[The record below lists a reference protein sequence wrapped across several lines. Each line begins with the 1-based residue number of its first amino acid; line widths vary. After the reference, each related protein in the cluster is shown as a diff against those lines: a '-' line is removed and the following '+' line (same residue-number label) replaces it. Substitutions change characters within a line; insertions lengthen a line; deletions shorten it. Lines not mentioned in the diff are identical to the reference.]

1 VSSDDKFDPNQ
12 FREDLRDRIHGEL
25 RDRFERPRRGAMH
38 VHLGNKGD
46 GRWIGFILVVVGTA
60 FLLDHMGIVSM
71 DRIFRL
77 WPVIL
82 IFAGAV
88 RFLETNCN
96 RVFSVLLILI
106 GTLFLLGNLGYL
118 RFSWGE
124 IWPVAL
130 IAAGATMIWGRTM
143 AYRIPARGENRG
155 TGRGTDMGAAE
166 TAKDPNAVTATALF
180 GGVERRITISNFK
193 SGTIS
198 AMFGGVELDFRSADI
213 EGEEAVLFVEA
224 VFGGIEL
231 VVPERWAVIYEG
243 QSIFGGYSDETRPP
257 LPEVP
262 GTPAKKRLILRGQ
275 ALFGGITVKN

>member
-12 FREDLRDRIHGEL
+12 FREDLRDRIHEEV
-25 RDRFERPRRGAMH
+25 RDRFQRPRGGGVH

-46 GRWIGFILVVVGTA
+46 GRWIGFILVVIGTA

-71 DRIFRL
+71 DHIFRL
-77 WPVIL
+77 WPLIL
-82 IFAGAV
+82 IVAGAV

-96 RVFSVLLILI
+96 RVFSVLLMVI

-124 IWPVAL
+124 LWPVAL

-143 AYRIPARGENRG
+143 AYRIPVRGAETG
-155 TGRGTDMGAAE
+155 TGRGTAE
-166 TAKDPNAVTATALF
+166 TTKDPNAVTATALF
-180 GGVERRITISNFK
+180 GGVERRISISNFK

-231 VVPERWAVIYEG
+231 VVPERWSVIYEG
-243 QSIFGGYSDETRPP
+243 QSIFGGYNDETRPP

-262 GTPAKKRLILRGQ
+262 GAPAKKRLILRGQ